1 MNTGRDAIGSLP
13 RSGKS
18 GYIPAMD
25 RRTAPPGNSNSI
37 RPAKL
42 ADAIAEHVQQMIL
55 EGSLH
60 PGERLLSE
68 RELSAK
74 LDVSRPSLREAL
86 DKLIALG
93 LLTTNAQGVAYVSE
107 DIGRSLRD
115 PLVMLMD
122 VPEARFDCLELRSV
136 VEAEAAA
143 FAADRATDVDRET
156 IRACFEAMAAAHE
169 DQNVDAIAKTDAE
182 FHFSIYE
189 ASHNLMM
196 LHFMRGI
203 EGMLRSNVYLN
214 RKNLYE
220 HRTQKDSQLHE
231 HEAIYTAIMARDADG
246 ARRAASLHMTTAM
259 RTQRDIYEA
268 ERRLEASIRR
278 LARNDLVAS
287 RKPRSSVAPA

>member
-1 MNTGRDAIGSLP
+1 MTP
-13 RSGKS
+13 H
-18 GYIPAMD
+18 
-25 RRTAPPGNSNSI
+25 SI

-55 EGSLH
+55 DGSLR

-93 LLTTNAQGVAYVSE
+93 LLTTNAQGVAHVSE
-107 DIGRSLRD
+107 NIGKSLRD

-122 VPEARFDCLELRSV
+122 TPEARFDCLELRSV
-136 VEAEAAA
+136 VEAAAAA
-143 FAADRATDVDRET
+143 FAAERASEVDRGAIT
-156 IRACFEAMAAAHE
+156 QCFDAMIVAHKN
-169 DQNVDAIAKTDAE
+169 QNVDDIAKADAE
-182 FHFSIYE
+182 FHFAIYE
-189 ASHNLMM
+189 ASHNRMM
-196 LHFMRGI
+196 LHFMRSI
-203 EGMLRSNVYLN
+203 ETILRSNVYLN

-220 HRTQKDSQLHE
+220 HRAQKDSQLQE
-231 HEAIYTAIMARDADG
+231 HQAIYEAIMARDPERA
-246 ARRAASLHMTTAM
+246 RAAAAVHMDIAM
-259 RTQRDIYEA
+259 RTQREIYEA

-287 RKPRSSVAPA
+287 RKPRAAANEQRAD